1 MSIPPET
8 VLVVIAHYNARPD
21 GPLVALLDS
30 MRAKPAGSQFDVRI
44 VVNEATPK
52 RLELP
57 ARHRSA
63 EVLYRENTG
72 LNIGAWDVGWRQAPA
87 YGAYLFLQDEC
98 RLVRDGWLAA
108 FVSKAEEA
116 GVGLVGECLSPT
128 WDAAWEELRERFGGS
143 QLPGHLVNG
152 LPADR
157 LTCYHDFFTRHG
169 IPPGARGDHIQSL
182 VLFARRDVLERIDG
196 FPIGRNHGEAIAAEI
211 GISKKVQALGLNTYQ
226 VGPAPFSYIEHPQW
240 LHRRLEH
247 QARPWRPKQAAAVG
261 PVPQATPPRKVRRV
275 ALIFDNKARPETTG
289 VYCRRALGQLVEV
302 EHFLPGEL
310 ARIPREGFD
319 LYLNVDDGLEY
330 RLPADLRPSA
340 WWAIDTHLNFD
351 WCLTKARDFDCVFAA
366 QKEGAERLRGEGIAS
381 ASWLPLA
388 CDPELHARQDVDKE
402 CDVCFVGNV
411 FPGPRADLLDHIRKR
426 FPGTVVDQRY
436 FEEMARTYSASRIVF
451 NRSIKNDV
459 NMRVFEALASGS
471 LLVTND
477 IADNGQAELF
487 QDGVHLATYRS
498 AEELLDKIEFY
509 LARQEVR
516 ERIATAGRQ
525 EVLARHTY
533 RHRMERLLQ
542 EIESR
547 LPDRQRPV
555 CAGASPPTPAGK
567 VFTNPPRP
575 VGSPC
580 DPSYFE
586 FSRPEVV
593 ALVPPSARR
602 VLDIGCGAGRLGETL
617 KARQAAEVWGIEAVP
632 EAAQAARSRLHQVLV
647 ADVEQVDP
655 AYVQGYFDTVICADV
670 LEHLRDPARLLRHIH
685 RWLAPGGQVVASIP
699 NVRHHTVLRGL
710 LEGNWTYEPAGLL
723 DRTHLRFFTRRE
735 IEKLFY
741 RAGFTVSEIQAVPGP
756 GYHAWEQDGR
766 RGEVKAGRL
775 RIGGLHP
782 ADAEEF
788 YVYQYL
794 VRAVR
799 AEPADFGL
807 TSIVI
812 VTHNELAYTRQ
823 CIESIRQYTD
833 EPYELV
839 FVDNGST
846 DGTPDYLRSLP
857 DVKVLV
863 NQENRGFPA
872 AVNQGIEA
880 ATGKQILLLNN
891 DTLVTT
897 GWLRCLLQALH
908 SDSHI
913 GLAGPCSNQV
923 SGEQEVRVR
932 YDDLGGLDGFA
943 WDWSKAHDQQRVDTD
958 RLVGFCLVIRRELID
973 TIGLLDERFGIG
985 CFEDDDYC
993 RRALQAGYRAV
1004 IARDAFVH
1012 HFGGRTFIGSGV
1024 DFRALMEKNQELFR
1038 AKWEQAKQ

>member
-1 MSIPPET
+1 M
-8 VLVVIAHYNARPD
+8 
-21 GPLVALLDS
+21 
-30 MRAKPAGSQFDVRI
+30 
-44 VVNEATPK
+44 
-52 RLELP
+52 
-57 ARHRSA
+57 
-63 EVLYRENTG
+63 
-72 LNIGAWDVGWRQAPA
+72 
-87 YGAYLFLQDEC
+87 
-98 RLVRDGWLAA
+98 
-108 FVSKAEEA
+108 
-116 GVGLVGECLSPT
+116 
-128 WDAAWEELRERFGGS
+128 
-143 QLPGHLVNG
+143 
-152 LPADR
+152 
-157 LTCYHDFFTRHG
+157 
-169 IPPGARGDHIQSL
+169 
-182 VLFARRDVLERIDG
+182 
-196 FPIGRNHGEAIAAEI
+196 
-211 GISKKVQALGLNTYQ
+211 
-226 VGPAPFSYIEHPQW
+226 
-240 LHRRLEH
+240 
-247 QARPWRPKQAAAVG
+247 
-261 PVPQATPPRKVRRV
+261 RV

-289 VYCRRALGQLVEV
+289 VYCRRAQGQLVEV

-319 LYLNVDDGLEY
+319 LYLNIDDGLEY

-351 WCLTKARDFDCVFAA
+351 WCLKKVRDFDCVFAA
-366 QKEGAERLRGEGIAS
+366 QKDGAERLRAEGIAS

-388 CDPELHARQDVDKE
+388 CDPELHGKHHVDKE

-411 FPGPRADLLDHIRKR
+411 FPGPRADLLDLIRKR
-426 FPGTVVDQRY
+426 FPSTFVGQRY
-436 FEEMARTYSASRIVF
+436 FEEMARTYSAARIVF

-477 IADNGQAELF
+477 IADNGQAERF
-487 QDGVHLATYRS
+487 QDGIHLATYRS
-498 AEELLDKIEFY
+498 ADELLDKIAFY

-516 ERIATAGRQ
+516 ERIAAAGRQ

-533 RHRMERLLQ
+533 RHRMERLFQ

-547 LPDRQRPV
+547 LAERPRPV
-555 CAGASPPTPAGK
+555 SAGASPPTPARK
-567 VFTNPPRP
+567 VFAKRPQP
-575 VGSPC
+575 VGTAC

-617 KARQAAEVWGIEAVP
+617 KARQAVEVWGIEAVP
-632 EAAQAARSRLHQVLV
+632 EAAQAARTRLDQVQV

-655 AYVQGYFDTVICADV
+655 AYVQSYFDTVICADV
-670 LEHLRDPARLLRHIH
+670 LEHLRDPARLLRHVH

-699 NVRHHTVLRGL
+699 NVRHHTVLRKL

-756 GYHAWEQDGR
+756 GYDAWEQGGC

-775 RIGGLHP
+775 RIGGLDP

-812 VTHNELAYTRQ
+812 VTHNELDYTRQ
-823 CIESIRQYTD
+823 CTESIRQYTD

-839 FVDNGST
+839 FVDNSST
-846 DGTPDYLRSLP
+846 DGTQDYLRSLP
-857 DVKVLV
+857 GVKVLV

-880 ATGKQILLLNN
+880 AAGKQILLLNN

-897 GWLRCLLQALH
+897 GWLRYLLQALH
-908 SDSHI
+908 SDPQI
-913 GLAGPCSNQV
+913 GLAGPCTNQV
-923 SGEQEVRVR
+923 SGEQEVAVR

-943 WDWSKAHDQQRVDTD
+943 WDWSKGHAQQRVHTD
-958 RLVGFCLVIRRELID
+958 RLVGLLPGHQRDSRLRGPAEPGGGVHRPGRPGGSRGGVAEGDGRGALISC
-973 TIGLLDERFGIG
+973 GLARAGRGAPTAAEEARGT
-985 CFEDDDYC
+985 CT
-993 RRALQAGYRAV
+993 RRAAAGGPSAAV
-1004 IARDAFVH
+1004 RGVSAL
-1012 HFGGRTFIGSGV
+1012 GSGV
-1024 DFRALMEKNQELFR
+1024 GRPGRKGGGALPAPASGGGVPGRPGSEAGAVPVPVRAGQPRGGGGGAAPVGGAR
-1038 AKWEQAKQ
+1038 AGGRLGPSQPGDGLPTVGEVPGGGEGVPGIAAPPPGVTGDVRSPGLCAEGERPGRGSGVGVARGAAAGARQLGRAGGAAYGEAGR